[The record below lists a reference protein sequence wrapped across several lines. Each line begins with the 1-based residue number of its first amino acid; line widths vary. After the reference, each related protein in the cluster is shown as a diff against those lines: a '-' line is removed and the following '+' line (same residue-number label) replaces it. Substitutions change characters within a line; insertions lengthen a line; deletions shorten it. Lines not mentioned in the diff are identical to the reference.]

1 MSQEYG
7 KMLGR
12 RWHMLVFSEYQT
24 GTIDLSL
31 SFYGYEECTP
41 NYSFGPAIRDTYVLH
56 YITKGQGKFHYNGKI
71 VDLKEGDFFLLK
83 PDELTF
89 YQADSEEPWSYYW
102 IGISGTKVRD
112 FMRFST
118 LHAKGFLKKT
128 EVETE
133 KIGQF
138 MERLVHK
145 AEASKMTSHY
155 QLHLLS
161 QIYELLFLISEV
173 APDIY
178 RSHPSP
184 TYQLYLT
191 CRHMIE
197 THYNKDHLSIQEIA
211 DDLNVHRSYLTTVF
225 KEFHQISP
233 KEFLHSV
240 RMQRAQQLLTNT
252 DESIKIVA
260 YSVGFS
266 DPLYFSK
273 AFKAY
278 SQLTPSQYRNKHK
291 I

>member
-1 MSQEYG
+1 
-7 KMLGR
+7 
-12 RWHMLVFSEYQT
+12 
-24 GTIDLSL
+24 
-31 SFYGYEECTP
+31 
-41 NYSFGPAIRDTYVLH
+41 
-56 YITKGQGKFHYNGKI
+56 
-71 VDLKEGDFFLLK
+71 
-83 PDELTF
+83 
-89 YQADSEEPWSYYW
+89 
-102 IGISGTKVRD
+102 
-112 FMRFST
+112 
-118 LHAKGFLKKT
+118 
-128 EVETE
+128 
-133 KIGQF
+133 
-138 MERLVHK
+138 
-145 AEASKMTSHY
+145 MTSHY

-173 APDIY
+173 APDIH

-191 CRHMIE
+191 CKHVIE
-197 THYNKDHLSIQEIA
+197 THYGKEHLSIQEIA

-266 DPLYFSK
+266 DPLK
-273 AFKAY
+273 G
-278 SQLTPSQYRNKHK
+278 

>member
-1 MSQEYG
+1 
-7 KMLGR
+7 
-12 RWHMLVFSEYQT
+12 MLVFSEYQT
-24 GTIDLSL
+24 DTIDLAL
-31 SFYGYEECTP
+31 DFYGYEDCP
-41 NYSFGPAIRDTYVLH
+41 KNYEFGPSVRDNFVLH
-56 YITKGQGKFHYNGKI
+56 FITKGKGVFHINKNEIHLEAG
-71 VDLKEGDFFLLK
+71 DLFLLPK
-83 PDELTF
+83 NMVTY
-89 YQADSEEPWSYYW
+89 YQADAEDPWSYYW
-102 IGISGTKVRD
+102 IGISGTKVSD

-128 EVETE
+128 EVDTE
-133 KIGQF
+133 RIGLF
-138 MERLVHK
+138 MEQLVHK
-145 AEASKMTSHY
+145 AEDSKMTSHY

-173 APDIY
+173 APDSH

-191 CRHMIE
+191 CKHMIE

-240 RMQRAQQLLTNT
+240 RMQRAQQLLANT

>member
-1 MSQEYG
+1 
-7 KMLGR
+7 
-12 RWHMLVFSEYQT
+12 
-24 GTIDLSL
+24 
-31 SFYGYEECTP
+31 
-41 NYSFGPAIRDTYVLH
+41 
-56 YITKGQGKFHYNGKI
+56 
-71 VDLKEGDFFLLK
+71 
-83 PDELTF
+83 
-89 YQADSEEPWSYYW
+89 
-102 IGISGTKVRD
+102 
-112 FMRFST
+112 MRFST
-118 LHAKGFLKKT
+118 LHENGFLKKT

-133 KIGQF
+133 LIGQF
-138 MERLVHK
+138 MEQLVHK

-161 QIYELLFLISEV
+161 QIYELLYLIGEV
-173 APDIY
+173 APNVQKSY
-178 RSHPSP
+178 LSP

-191 CRHMIE
+191 CKHVIE
-197 THYNKDHLSIQEIA
+197 THYGKEHLSIQEIA

-233 KEFLHSV
+233 KEFLYSV

>member
-1 MSQEYG
+1 
-7 KMLGR
+7 
-12 RWHMLVFSEYQT
+12 MLVFFEYQT
-24 GTIDLSL
+24 DTIDLAL
-31 SFYGYEECTP
+31 DFYGYEDCP
-41 NYSFGPAIRDTYVLH
+41 KNYEFGPSVRDNFVLH
-56 YITKGQGKFHYNGKI
+56 YITKGKGVFRFNNKEINLEAG
-71 VDLKEGDFFLLK
+71 DLFLLPK
-83 PDELTF
+83 NKVTYYKADE
-89 YQADSEEPWSYYW
+89 EEPWSYYW
-102 IGISGTKVRD
+102 IGISGTKVSD
-112 FMRFST
+112 FMRFSSQ
-118 LHAKGFLKKT
+118 HEKGFLKKT
-128 EVETE
+128 ELYSE

-145 AEASKMTSHY
+145 AEAAKLSPHY

-161 QIYELLFLISEV
+161 QIYELLYLIGEV
-173 APDIY
+173 APNVQKSY
-178 RSHPSP
+178 LSP

-191 CRHMIE
+191 CKHVIE
-197 THYNKDHLSIQEIA
+197 THYNKEHLSIQEIA

-278 SQLTPSQYRNKHK
+278 SHLTPSQYRSKHK